1 MIFSCNSLHYFFE
14 LTLFPSKNK
23 LFFRANL
30 LTMMKSD
37 EVVETFKICCNFF
50 LLIKIGYPN
59 LHLLQIK
66 KWQYLLSCSCTCIC
80 YFMDNFFAVIQHQW
94 KKEYIAIISTKN
106 RIKFA
111 NNPFITAFV
120 NIKCKVY
127 PITSISI
134 CAIVSW
140 QYVISCNI
148 MLLLSSKMLF
158 LQYYALCF
166 GWSKNW

>member
-1 MIFSCNSLHYFFE
+1 
-14 LTLFPSKNK
+14 
-23 LFFRANL
+23 
-30 LTMMKSD
+30 MKGD
-37 EVVETFKICCNFF
+37 KVVEAFKICCNFF

-59 LHLLQIK
+59 LHLLQIE

-80 YFMDNFFAVIQHQW
+80 YFTYNFFAIIQYQW
-94 KKEYIAIISTKN
+94 EEENITMFATKN
-106 RIKFA
+106 GIKFT

-120 NIKCKVY
+120 DIKCKVY
-127 PITSISI
+127 SVTSISI
-134 CAIVSW
+134 ST
-140 QYVISCNI
+140 VISWEYIVPGNI